1 MSYLNIWLVKTTED
15 DDNLSVVTID
25 GKLSTSDQDGDK
37 FKAYEYDEWL
47 IAAARV
53 VSMMDALNDG
63 EALVI
68 TKDIS

>member
-1 MSYLNIWLVKTTED
+1 MSYLNIWLAKTVDNEED
-15 DDNLSVVTID
+15 LSLVVID
-25 GKLSTSDQDGDK
+25 GRLSTADPDGDK

-68 TKDIS
+68 TKDVS